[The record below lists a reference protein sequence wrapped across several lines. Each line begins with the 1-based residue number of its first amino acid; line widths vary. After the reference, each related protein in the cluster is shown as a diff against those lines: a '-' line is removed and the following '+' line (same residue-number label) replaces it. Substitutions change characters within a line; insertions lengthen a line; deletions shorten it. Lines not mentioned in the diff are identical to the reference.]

1 MATYSQIQIYRGR
14 GLTFAQ
20 IGELLGISRQRVHSI
35 FTGYGRH
42 YRTTETFK
50 LYKTHYDKHAY
61 PKPDCRY
68 CQLDEQIGLHKED
81 IP

>member
-1 MATYSQIQIYRGR
+1 MATYSEIQLHRGQ
-14 GLTFAQ
+14 GLTFAE
-20 IGELLGISRQRVHSI
+20 IGVILGISKQRVHSI

-61 PKPDCRY
+61 PKDDCRY
-68 CQLDEQIGLHKED
+68 CQLDVQIGLQNNE
-81 IP
+81 